1 MNQGN
6 IVLVITLRQPAVE
19 KLTIT
24 IFFGIPLPD
33 TVRMFF
39 FVVLNLYVNY
49 KTSRKQAEC
58 EKKGQLYT
66 NHDGN
71 EIIFRIASQSL

>member
-6 IVLVITLRQPAVE
+6 IVLVITLRQSAVE

-24 IFFGIPLPD
+24 IFFCIALPD

-39 FVVLNLYVNY
+39 FVVLKLYVNY
-49 KTSRKQAEC
+49 KTLRRQDEW
-58 EKKGQLYT
+58 
-66 NHDGN
+66 
-71 EIIFRIASQSL
+71 